1 MRLQDG
7 FRGVLG
13 TSPVVFTY
21 PFGAVSR
28 ESLPVLRDC
37 GFLMTLTCR
46 ELPNYI
52 TRDPNCLYGIGRYN
66 RSGLT
71 STEAFMERLTKE

>member
-1 MRLQDG
+1 MN
-7 FRGVLG
+7 VEV
-13 TSPVVFTY
+13 VVFTY

-28 ESLPVLRDC
+28 ESLPVIREN

-46 ELPNYI
+46 EKENYI
-52 TRDPNCLYGIGRYN
+52 TRDPDCLYGIGRFN

-71 STEAFMERLTKE
+71 STEEYMRKITE

>member
-1 MRLQDG
+1 M
-7 FRGVLG
+7 
-13 TSPVVFTY
+13 FTY

-28 ESLPVLRDC
+28 ESLPVIREN

-46 ELPNYI
+46 ERANLI
-52 TRDPNCLYGIGRYN
+52 TRDPDCLYGIGRFN

-71 STEAFMERLTKE
+71 TTETFMRRITQE